1 MLHIWSDRSELLN
14 KMPSVSNIAAQT
26 LQRRIL
32 DGQYPAGAA
41 LPGQRDL
48 AESLGLSRASLREAI
63 SMLEALGL
71 LRSFPGKGVF
81 VTAGTKPSAADLPAG
96 PNAVPP
102 DAIFQMRFVIEPAN
116 ASLAARQRNDEG
128 LTALRECMNEM
139 QRALS
144 AGDLVTAADCDLRF
158 HLALAELSGNPA
170 LAAITQQFQAQLAYS
185 LRLPF
190 ADRSHIWQPADEHNV
205 ILAAVAAGNG
215 PAARKAMQKHLL
227 SAAGRVGIKFPQ
239 P

>member
-1 MLHIWSDRSELLN
+1 
-14 KMPSVSNIAAQT
+14 MPSVSNIAAQT

-41 LPGQRDL
+41 LPGQREL
-48 AESLGLSRASLREAI
+48 AENLGISRASLREAI
-63 SMLEALGL
+63 SMLEALGM
-71 LRSFPGKGVF
+71 LRSRPGKGVF
-81 VTAGTKPSAADLPAG
+81 VTAGGQVKASDLPTGPSAM
-96 PNAVPP
+96 PP

-116 ASLAARQRNDEG
+116 ASLAARQRNGEG

-139 QRALS
+139 QKALGAS
-144 AGDLVTAADCDLRF
+144 DLVTAADCDLRF

-170 LAAITQQFQAQLAYS
+170 LNALTQHFHAQLAYS

-205 ILAAVAAGNG
+205 ILAAIAAGN
-215 PAARKAMQKHLL
+215 PVAARKAMQQHLI
-227 SAAGRVGIKFPQ
+227 SAAGRVGITFTQ

>member
-1 MLHIWSDRSELLN
+1 
-14 KMPSVSNIAAQT
+14 MPSVSNIAAQT

-41 LPGQRDL
+41 LPGQREL
-48 AESLGLSRASLREAI
+48 AESLGISRASLREAI

-81 VTAGTKPSAADLPAG
+81 VTAGSQVSPGDLPAG
-96 PNAVPP
+96 PSAMPP

-116 ASLAARQRNDEG
+116 ASLAARQRDAEG
-128 LTALRECMNEM
+128 LAALRECMSEM
-139 QRALS
+139 QQALGAS
-144 AGDLVTAADCDLRF
+144 DLVTAADCDLRF

-170 LAAITQQFQAQLAYS
+170 LAAMTRQFQAQLAFS

-190 ADRSHIWQPADEHNV
+190 ADHSQIWHPADEHNV
-205 ILAAVAAGNG
+205 ILAAIAAGNAA
-215 PAARKAMQKHLL
+215 AARKAMQQHLL
-227 SAAGRVGIKFPQ
+227 AAAGRVGIRFAQ